1 MTNRKALAILASFLL
16 ALGVAAGLRAGE
28 KEGDK
33 GETAEAK
40 KLRGRSTAPNGRR
53 HRRGRNARLAARQ
66 AGEVGVL
73 REEGR
78 DDRGVR
84 RSDRAGRGRR
94 LSPDAGRGEGGDG
107 HPQMGD
113 RRSHARVAEEGR
125 FARPRG
131 AAEAARVARPRHGL
145 AVLRARRRPG
155 RPARHALGNPS
166 GHGGRARQ
174 VAQKKKGP
182 CPGGRGPSIVS
193 KLRVSSSERLPWT
206 RGSRP

>member
-40 KLRGRSTAPNGRR
+40 KLRGRSTAPT
-53 HRRGRNARLAARQ
+53 AADIDAAATLDALLARQ
-66 AGEVGVL
+66 EKTAF

-84 RSDRAGRGRR
+84 RPDRAGRGRR

-107 HPQMGD
+107 HPQVGD
-113 RRSHARVAEEGR
+113 RRSHPRVAEEGR
-125 FARPRG
+125 FARSRG
-131 AAEAARVARPRHGL
+131 AAKAARVARARHGL
-145 AVLRARRRPG
+145 AVLEPDDDQPDPRGTRWEIHPVTAV
-155 RPARHALGNPS
+155 
-166 GHGGRARQ
+166 
-174 VAQKKKGP
+174 VAVK
-182 CPGGRGPSIVS
+182 
-193 KLRVSSSERLPWT
+193 
-206 RGSRP
+206 